1 MMSYKLQISIQLFN
15 LKPMKTLL
23 LTFGLV
29 LTSVFTFAQ
38 NAYVAA
44 LAGAITDLQQAQTPA
59 ELQPSINKLERIANS
74 ETKEYLP
81 LYYAAQG
88 YILMSF
94 MEKEGG
100 KKDQLLDRA
109 QQHLDQALKI
119 QPNESEL
126 YALQGFLHQ
135 GRISVDAMNRGQQ
148 YAGFAMQALEKA
160 KTLNPEN
167 PRVYYLIGQNL
178 FYTPAMFGGGP
189 AAALPLLTQAKQ
201 KFEAFKPASVVS
213 PAWGLSTNNIL
224 LEKCQAS
231 ATKTK

>member
-1 MMSYKLQISIQLFN
+1 MSYESTINIQPFNPKL
-15 LKPMKTLL
+15 MKTLL
-23 LTFGLV
+23 LTFSFILAIIN
-29 LTSVFTFAQ
+29 TFAQ
-38 NAYVAA
+38 NAYVTA
-44 LAGAITDLQQAQTPA
+44 LAGAVT
-59 ELQPSINKLERIANS
+59 ELQNARNPTELQTTINKLERIAGS
-74 ETKEYLP
+74 ETKEYP
-81 LYYAAQG
+81 PRYYAAQG
-88 YILMSF
+88 YIQMSF

-109 QQHLDQALKI
+109 QQHLDQALKL

-148 YAGFAMQALEKA
+148 YAGLAMQALEKA

-201 KFEAFKPASVVS
+201 KFEQFKPASAVA
-213 PAWGLSTNNIL
+213 PTWGLATNNIL
-224 LEKCQAS
+224 LEKCQANV
-231 ATKTK
+231 AEAK